1 MTCASDIDKDTEMK
15 SAVDTDNVTSL
26 DGISPNSRVT
36 SKEVCIFLSEY
47 AEVLLACGATCIRL
61 DKNVSRMAAAFGKRV
76 EITILPR
83 HIHMTVCHPGSDDF
97 FTAIATVKAIP
108 ISFSLNTK
116 LSTLSWNVV
125 DEGLS
130 LREAERRFRKIAAS
144 DYENPWRTLWLAS
157 LANASFCGIF
167 GGDMVAMAIVFVATV
182 MGFNLKQMLCKR
194 HVDVRLVFFL
204 CAFVSSVIGCADY
217 VFPTGSTPAIA
228 LSTSV
233 LYLVPGIPFL
243 NSFSDL
249 LYRHYI
255 CAFSRF
261 TDAVVLTACLSL
273 GLLLG
278 VKLMCVSIF

>member
-1 MTCASDIDKDTEMK
+1 M
-15 SAVDTDNVTSL
+15 
-26 DGISPNSRVT
+26 
-36 SKEVCIFLSEY
+36 SEY
-47 AEVLLACGATCIRL
+47 AETLLACGATCIRL
-61 DKNVSRMAAAFGKRV
+61 DKNVSRIAAAFGKRV

-97 FTAIATVKAIP
+97 FTAIASVRPIP

-130 LREAERRFRKIAAS
+130 LKETERRFRKIASS
-144 DYENPWRTLWLAS
+144 DKEIPWRTLLLAS
-157 LANASFCGIF
+157 FANASFCGIF
-167 GGDMVAMAIVFVATV
+167 GGDIIAMLIVFVATV
-182 MGFNLKQMLCKR
+182 MGFNLKQLLCKK
-194 HVDVRLVFFL
+194 HVDVRVVFFL
-204 CAFVSSVIGCADY
+204 CAFMSSVIGCSDY
-217 VFPTGSTPAIA
+217 LFPTGATPAIA
-228 LSTSV
+228 VSTSV

-255 CAFSRF
+255 CAYSRF
-261 TDAVVLTACLSL
+261 TDALVLTACLSL

-278 VKLMCVSIF
+278 MKLMNVSLF